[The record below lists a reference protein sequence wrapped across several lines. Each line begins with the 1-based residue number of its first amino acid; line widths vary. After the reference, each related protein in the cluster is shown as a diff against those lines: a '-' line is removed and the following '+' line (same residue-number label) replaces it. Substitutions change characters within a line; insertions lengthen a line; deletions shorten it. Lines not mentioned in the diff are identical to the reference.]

1 LLRRMFL
8 AANLAVLLTIVL
20 MPFLK
25 IHYVTAVS
33 RVWTVDDDGVAD
45 FSTIQG
51 AINAAADRD
60 VVFVHNGTYS
70 EDVVLNKSL
79 SLIGESRDS
88 AIVQSIG
95 GLLYSVNVNASDVL
109 LANLTIR
116 DGLCGVAV
124 QGERVMIASCKFL
137 FNSVGAYLAGYNCS
151 VMDNEFVRNDV
162 GIDVF
167 SSDSNVIL
175 NNRIEQNN
183 WMGISVEFQSK
194 YNLIKFNNISDNGF
208 SPYYPEFTG
217 GISLYDSWSNT
228 FVGNNIMRNNIQVK
242 DHGPGLSLNIWSEDF
257 PSCGNYWSD
266 YVEKFPNASEIQ
278 DSGVWAAPYS
288 VNEANVDEYPLVA
301 PIQVFNVNTLDGKSS
316 RMAISTN
323 STVSALSFSLDD
335 QFSVS
340 FNVTGASGTTGFCRV
355 TIPKELAEIGSVWN
369 VLIDGE
375 KTNCTAFPTQ
385 DSSYLYFVY
394 NQSVRTVR
402 IEGSEPVP
410 EFTGLII
417 PLLLMTVA
425 ALTSIFARK
434 RKLD

>member
-1 LLRRMFL
+1 
-8 AANLAVLLTIVL
+8 
-20 MPFLK
+20 
-25 IHYVTAVS
+25 
-33 RVWTVDDDGVAD
+33 
-45 FSTIQG
+45 
-51 AINAAADRD
+51 
-60 VVFVHNGTYS
+60 
-70 EDVVLNKSL
+70 
-79 SLIGESRDS
+79 
-88 AIVQSIG
+88 
-95 GLLYSVNVNASDVL
+95 
-109 LANLTIR
+109 
-116 DGLCGVAV
+116 
-124 QGERVMIASCKFL
+124 
-137 FNSVGAYLAGYNCS
+137 
-151 VMDNEFVRNDV
+151 
-162 GIDVF
+162 
-167 SSDSNVIL
+167 
-175 NNRIEQNN
+175 
-183 WMGISVEFQSK
+183 MGISVEFQSK